1 MENTVGFWSILPPL
15 LAIVLSLLTRE
26 IVLSLSVAIFSGTL
40 IYTLN
45 GLGNFDADPAFLPVS
60 MFVIS
65 RRIRVV
71 KAARP
76 SMAN

>member
-45 GLGNFDADPAFLPVS
+45 GLGNFDGALPSCRSRCSSSRAASVS
-60 MFVIS
+60 
-65 RRIRVV
+65 
-71 KAARP
+71 
-76 SMAN
+76 